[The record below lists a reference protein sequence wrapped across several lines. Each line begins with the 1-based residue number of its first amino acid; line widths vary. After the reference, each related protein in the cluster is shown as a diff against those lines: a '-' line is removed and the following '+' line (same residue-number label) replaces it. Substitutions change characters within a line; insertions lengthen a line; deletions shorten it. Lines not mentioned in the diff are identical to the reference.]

1 MTEYN
6 PQGTSTVS
14 SYDSTPTSYLTH
26 TKYENTIATATAS
39 DTCTSTIYTATAS
52 AAATQAAKC
61 APKNLIHNVEF
72 INYRDSWEK
81 MSQEYIRDGEAV
93 KDASSCCQACQDD
106 EECVAMQY
114 NEGWQCALFRNK
126 EDGECPLAFTVGKGR
141 PGWGRY
147 MVAAPGCGRIEEDGI
162 DSYAF

>member
-1 MTEYN
+1 
-6 PQGTSTVS
+6 
-14 SYDSTPTSYLTH
+14 
-26 TKYENTIATATAS
+26 
-39 DTCTSTIYTATAS
+39 
-52 AAATQAAKC
+52 
-61 APKNLIHNVEF
+61 
-72 INYRDSWEK
+72 

-114 NEGWQCALFRNK
+114 DEGWQCALFRNK

-147 MVAAPGCGRIEEDGI
+147 MVAAQVVEGLRRMALIPMPFEFG
-162 DSYAF
+162 